1 MLQVIENN
9 LELHR
14 IDQLGIENWSD
25 ICAYILSNNDNEINY
40 YFLGRQQFTPIWELQ
55 KTIHQ
60 KRIHN
65 EINDVVLLLEH
76 EHVYTFGKNADQNH
90 LLPSYPSDTDVV
102 QIDRGGDVTY
112 HGPGQLIVYP
122 IIDLHNYK
130 LSVSWYMRT
139 LEQTIIDV
147 LSQYNIQSQRNDKL
161 TGVWIEDEKICAMGV
176 RLAKWVTMHGL
187 ALNNNPNM
195 QYFDG
200 MIPCGIFECGVTS
213 IYEINQQAKTIID
226 LATEVG
232 NLLHSHL
239 MKERN

>member
-1 MLQVIENN
+1 
-9 LELHR
+9 
-14 IDQLGIENWSD
+14 
-25 ICAYILSNNDNEINY
+25 LSNNDNEINY

-55 KTIHQ
+55 ETIHQ